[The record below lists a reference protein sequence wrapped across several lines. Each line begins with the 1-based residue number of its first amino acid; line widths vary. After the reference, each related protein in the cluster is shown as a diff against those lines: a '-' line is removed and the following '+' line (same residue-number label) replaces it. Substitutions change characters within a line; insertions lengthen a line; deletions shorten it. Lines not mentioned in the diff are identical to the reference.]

1 MDKSTNEVI
10 SSVDTLNFIEV
21 TTARYLNETGEVM
34 VEFNGELAG
43 ENYEVKYYDISEKV
57 TVYNDNAFT
66 VNLNK

>member
-1 MDKSTNEVI
+1 MDKNTNEVMT
-10 SSVDTLNFIEV
+10 SVDTLNSIEV

-34 VEFNGELAG
+34 VEFNGELTG